1 MEEAAE
7 KGIDPDEIS
16 LEICIQCETF
26 NRGTVEPWNCGTVEL
41 WNCGTLWRETFQRV
55 SLSGRFRRDSMPL
68 IMSIT
73 SEKIVRK
80 GSVK

>member
-26 NRGTVEPWNCGTVEL
+26 NRGTVDPMAQNFSAGFPKRAFSKRFNTPYYEHP
-41 WNCGTLWRETFQRV
+41 QRKN
-55 SLSGRFRRDSMPL
+55 R
-68 IMSIT
+68 
-73 SEKIVRK
+73 
-80 GSVK
+80 

>member
-26 NRGTVEPWNCGTVEL
+26 NRGTVEPWNCGTVGPYGAKL
-41 WNCGTLWRETFQRV
+41 F
-55 SLSGRFRRDSMPL
+55 SGFP
-68 IMSIT
+68 
-73 SEKIVRK
+73 
-80 GSVK
+80 

>member
-41 WNCGTLWRETFQRV
+41 WNCGTVGPYGAKLF
-55 SLSGRFRRDSMPL
+55 SGFP
-68 IMSIT
+68 
-73 SEKIVRK
+73 
-80 GSVK
+80 